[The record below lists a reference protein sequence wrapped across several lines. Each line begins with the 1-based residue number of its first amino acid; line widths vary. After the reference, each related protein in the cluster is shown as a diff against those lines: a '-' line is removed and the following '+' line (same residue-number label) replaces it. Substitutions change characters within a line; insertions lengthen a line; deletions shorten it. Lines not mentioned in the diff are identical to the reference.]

1 MEDNLNSTL
10 PINGLMSK
18 AERKSQLTL
27 FDVTN
32 LVVGAIIGADIYV
45 ASALGA
51 GLLGPFSLVAWVVA
65 GVIAIVIA
73 LCFAQ
78 CSALLPKVGGPYAYA
93 REAWGPFAGFIVGW
107 SLWLAEWISL
117 AVFPVAFTQYLMFFL
132 PGLNWISQVTVR
144 VLFVVFLI
152 VTNVVGV
159 RAAGR
164 TNDILTIVKLV
175 PLAFFAVIG
184 LLFMVFNASS
194 VSANFSTFAPLGV
207 GSFGSA
213 LVLIFWAYAGFE
225 ISTIPADD
233 IQDPGKTIP
242 KAIILGIS
250 IVTVFYLVTN
260 IVLFGVRPWSLLAL
274 DKAPLT
280 AATNAILISNPT
292 WVLIGVIIVGV
303 GALISVSGS
312 DESGM
317 IGTSRLG
324 YALAADGLFPKVFA
338 KIHPRFKT
346 PYLGIIISAVTALI
360 AALFGNLSVLI
371 ATSVFFMAFAYAATG
386 ASTFFLQRKNT
397 KVHFNLRSLIIPIL
411 GVIFSV
417 YLITQCNFTQIALGL
432 VLLFVGVPIYI
443 KYSPK
448 KEIAELKA
456 ALMSPENILKTAHA
470 QENRFLAHVLKHI
483 KNFYRRRI
491 RKKQTQELTNQV

>member
-1 MEDNLNSTL
+1 
-10 PINGLMSK
+10 MSK

-65 GVIAIVIA
+65 GIIAIVIA

-78 CSALLPKVGGPYAYA
+78 CSALLPRVGGPYAYA

-132 PGLNWISQVTVR
+132 PGLNWISQVAVR

-164 TNDILTIVKLV
+164 TNDVLTIVKLV

-184 LLFMVFNASS
+184 LLFMVFNAST
-194 VSANFSTFAPLGV
+194 VAANFSTFAPLGI
-207 GSFGSA
+207 GSFGAA

-260 IVLFGVRPWSLLAL
+260 IVLFGVRPWNLLAL

-280 AATNAILISNPT
+280 AATSAILVSVPT
-292 WVLIGVIIVGV
+292 WALIGVIIVGV

-338 KIHPRFKT
+338 RIHPRFKT
-346 PYLGIIISAVTALI
+346 PYLGIIISAVTALV

-386 ASTFFLQRKNT
+386 ASTFFLQRKST
-397 KVHFNLRSLIIPIL
+397 KVHFNLRSLVIPIL

-417 YLITQCNFTQIALGL
+417 YLITQCSFSQIALGL
-432 VLLFVGVPIYI
+432 ILLFVGVPIYI

-448 KEIAELKA
+448 KEIAELKE
-456 ALMSPENILKTAHA
+456 ALMSPENILKRAHA
-470 QENRFLAHVLKHI
+470 QENTFLAHVLKHI
-483 KNFYRRRI
+483 KNLYRRRI
-491 RKKQTQELTNQV
+491 AKKQAEDLTEQA